1 MIKIITPGTRK
12 TISCDTCGCVFSYE
26 KEDEKLNA
34 MKHERFVTC
43 PQCNTRVPVGE
54 TPRIGNVEFPTF
66 D

>member
-26 KEDEKLNA
+26 KEDEQTDNRRYETYIA
-34 MKHERFVTC
+34 C
-43 PQCNTRVPVGE
+43 PQCKARVLLAKSGHK
-54 TPRIGNVEFPTF
+54 IQFPTF